1 MKKIIYFIGFLL
13 LHNICFAQQSTIDS
27 LSVLIVQSEVDSTK
41 VQIMLDLS
49 KLYFVSDPNKAISI
63 SEQAKALSESIN
75 YKSGVAYSNKNI
87 GNGYYYLSDYV
98 QALLFWQK
106 AKAIFE
112 EINDVVGV
120 SNMLSNMGAVYLEQG
135 ASVKALELTL
145 ISLKL
150 AEEVKDTLRIAT
162 ALQNISNM
170 HEGNQD
176 YELALNAST
185 RALQLFETID
195 DVDGIGM
202 TLLGIG
208 AIYREK
214 GNYDT
219 ALIYLN
225 KSLEYLKASAYYP
238 DALLGLGEV
247 HLKKSDYKKAL
258 EYLNLSY
265 NAALE
270 TGSNKLMAMSLNA
283 LAFAHEENGDLE
295 LAIEL
300 YEKSIPSALELSNS
314 NAELLDAY
322 SGLVRLNLILSN
334 SIKVLEYQNLVQNV
348 KDSIYNIESAKAQ
361 NRLLF
366 NYEIEKKEGEIALLN
381 KENEL
386 QKAQEEKQKLIR
398 NGFVYA
404 FLLVLVFASVVLI
417 QRNKIKKGKKLS
429 DKLLHN
435 ILPDEVAEELKEKG
449 ESVAKDFEDVSV
461 LFSDFK
467 GFTNISENLTPQE
480 LVAELNT
487 CFKAF
492 DSIISSYGMEKI
504 KTIGDAYM
512 AAGGLHIPRT
522 STTKDVVMAGLEMQ
536 DFVKQ
541 RKNELQSQDK
551 PFFEMRLGIH
561 TGPVV
566 AGIVGAKKFQYDIWG
581 DTVNIASRMESSG
594 EVGKVNISEDTFE
607 LVKNE
612 KLIFELRGKIEA
624 KNKGELIM
632 YFVKKASEK

>member
-1 MKKIIYFIGFLL
+1 MKKIFYFIGFLL
-13 LHNICFAQQSTIDS
+13 LNNICYAQQSTIDS
-27 LSVLIVQSEVDSTK
+27 LSVLIEQSEEDSTK

-87 GNGYYYLSDYV
+87 GMGHYYMSDYI
-98 QALLFWQK
+98 QAISYWQK
-106 AKAIFE
+106 AKSIFE
-112 EINDVVGV
+112 EVNDVVGV
-120 SNMLSNMGAVYLEQG
+120 SNMLSNMGAVYSDQG
-135 ASVKALELTL
+135 AHVKSLEMTL
-145 ISLKL
+145 LSLKL
-150 AEEVKDTLRIAT
+150 AEEAKDPFRIAT
-162 ALQNISNM
+162 ALLNLSIT

-176 YELALNAST
+176 YDLALNAST
-185 RALQLFETID
+185 RALPLFESID
-195 DVDGIGM
+195 NVDGTGQ

-208 AIYREK
+208 RIYEGL
-214 GNYDT
+214 GNYDS
-219 ALIYLN
+219 ALIYIQ
-225 KSLEYLKASAYYP
+225 KSLKFIKPSNYFYP
-238 DALLGLGEV
+238 DVLMILGAV
-247 HLKKSDYKKAL
+247 YIKKADY
-258 EYLNLSY
+258 ERGFKYLNLSY
-265 NAALE
+265 NEALE
-270 TGSNKLMAMSLNA
+270 SGSDKTIAMSLNTLA
-283 LAFAHEENGDLE
+283 LAHEENGDLE
-295 LAIEL
+295 LSIEL
-300 YEKSIPSALELSNS
+300 YKKSIPSALELSNS
-314 NAELLDAY
+314 NDELLDAY
-322 SGLVRLNLILSN
+322 SGLVRLYLIRDN
-334 SIKVLEYQNLVQNV
+334 STKALEYQTLLQTV

-386 QKAQEEKQKLIR
+386 QKAKEEKQKLIR

-429 DKLLHN
+429 DELLHN

-487 CFKAF
+487 CFKSF

-536 DFVKQ
+536 DFVRA

-581 DTVNIASRMESSG
+581 DTVNVASRMESAG
-594 EVGKVNISEDTFE
+594 EVGKVNISQDTYRQIKDDPSFTFE
-607 LVKNE
+607 A
-612 KLIFELRGKIEA
+612 RGKIQA
-624 KNKGELIM
+624 KGKGEMEM
-632 YFVKKASEK
+632 YFVN